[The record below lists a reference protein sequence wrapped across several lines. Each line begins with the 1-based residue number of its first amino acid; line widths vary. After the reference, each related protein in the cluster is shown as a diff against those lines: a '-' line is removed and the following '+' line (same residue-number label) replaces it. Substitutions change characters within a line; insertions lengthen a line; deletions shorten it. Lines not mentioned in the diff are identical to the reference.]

1 MTIRPILRER
11 LSIERGDAEVVREPA
26 SLTESDEPAL
36 ISSLQ
41 VPLAQ
46 GTSSLLSAS
55 APQRNE
61 TEASKD
67 WYDSAGRG
75 FPALVT
81 NPLLTRPVTTR
92 AEMKS
97 RDLLTSLATFSQS
110 LQGLIKPSL
119 IYGARQKVV
128 VPCSKLYKTIATFS
142 QSLQGLI
149 KPSLIYGARQ
159 KVVVPCSK
167 LYKTIATFSQSLQG
181 LIKPSLIYGARQKVV
196 VPCSKLYKTVASFSK
211 SLQGLIKPSL
221 MYSARQKMAAG
232 SILLIII
239 PTAVIGTIS
248 GLVFGLIKAKSNVAS
263 SLSTGKQTLPLNVSL
278 PPAASA
284 LAPSIAPPAN
294 SHDENKSLQVRAT
307 VKAMRPNPQP
317 STAHLNLE
325 APLKNK
331 DTNSLPANAPH
342 GDEKATSRTPL
353 EVRALGEKP
362 ASNPP
367 YQAIAVVVQIE
378 QGRVKEAYI
387 QNPQA
392 GLRAFEA
399 TALRRARE
407 RGYPKETKRKETVI
421 LHISA
426 NPIKPLP

>member
-1 MTIRPILRER
+1 M
-11 LSIERGDAEVVREPA
+11 
-26 SLTESDEPAL
+26 TESDEPAL

-46 GTSSLLSAS
+46 GTSALLSAS

-61 TEASKD
+61 TEARKD

-75 FPALVT
+75 FPSLVA

-149 KPSLIYGARQ
+149 KPSLIYG
-159 KVVVPCSK
+159 
-167 LYKTIATFSQSLQG
+167 
-181 LIKPSLIYGARQKVV
+181 
-196 VPCSKLYKTVASFSK
+196 
-211 SLQGLIKPSL
+211 
-221 MYSARQKMAAG
+221 ARQKMAAG